1 VRVRGE
7 EDAQGECVRA
17 RATGRDRAG
26 VATACFGETREMACV
41 STSTLALCRLG
52 VGCESRWGVGVR
64 KGSVCGPGGSGAAAG
79 WKVRPSMA
87 SSSSSSGAAAQDA
100 LSSRLVRPH
109 IRTLKPYTPILPF
122 EVLSDTLGRRPEDI
136 VKLDANE
143 NPYGTPPSVQAA
155 LASMPFAHIY
165 PDPETRKLRAALE
178 RDTGCPAANLL
189 VGCGA
194 DELIDLLMR
203 CVLEPGDCVVDT
215 PPTFTMYAFD
225 CDVNGGR
232 TVEVPRDADFR
243 VDVDGVIRAARDNAA
258 KIVFLTSPNNPDGSV
273 MPRGDVDR
281 VLEALP
287 DTLVVL
293 DEAYVEFCEDY
304 HGVSRVTDVPGRD
317 NLIVLR
323 TFSKRAALAG
333 LRVGYG
339 AFPTWLMSYMWA
351 MKQPYNVS
359 VAAETAACA
368 ALEDAAY
375 LAQVRDALVSERER
389 MMEGLRGDDI
399 PFLEPYPSQ
408 ANFILC
414 NVVGGKDAAGV
425 KDALARDEGIMI
437 RHYAKP
443 AMKNFV
449 RISVGTPEHT
459 DRILAALRRMA

>member
-1 VRVRGE
+1 
-7 EDAQGECVRA
+7 
-17 RATGRDRAG
+17 
-26 VATACFGETREMACV
+26 M
-41 STSTLALCRLG
+41 
-52 VGCESRWGVGVR
+52 
-64 KGSVCGPGGSGAAAG
+64 AAA
-79 WKVRPSMA
+79 PP
-87 SSSSSSGAAAQDA
+87 GAGDA
-100 LSSRLVRPH
+100 LVSRMVRPH

-122 EVLSDTLGRRPEDI
+122 EVLSETLGRKPEEI

-143 NPYGTPPSVQAA
+143 NPYGTPPSVRDA

-203 CVLEPGDCVVDT
+203 CVLEPGDTIVDT

-232 TVEVPRDADFR
+232 TVEVPRDANFQ
-243 VDVDGVIRAARDNAA
+243 VDVDGVIRAAKENGA

-273 MPRGDVDR
+273 MPRADVDR
-281 VLEALP
+281 VLDALP

-304 HGVSRVTDVPGRD
+304 RTVTRIAEVPARE

-339 AFPTWLMSYMWA
+339 AFPSWIMTYMWA

-368 ALEDAAY
+368 ALEDEAY
-375 LAQVRDALVSERER
+375 LAFVRDALVSERER
-389 MMEGLRGDDI
+389 LISGLRGDDI

-425 KDALARDEGIMI
+425 RDTLARDEGIMI

-459 DRILAALRRMA
+459 DRILSALRRMA